1 MRHFLFPLLAILFC
15 LPAVC
20 ADSPARDKAPELF
33 IECVLG
39 DDVIYERQPVSA
51 VITLFSTSPDVA
63 SADPVSE
70 VALNKGEFASLQ
82 PVSPAG
88 RSYRKTIKGVEYYCY
103 PLRAF
108 MFSMAEEGS
117 YSLDHGMFDVA
128 VSIPQVVND
137 PFWGKVRT
145 SKLESYKVPVR
156 KSSFKV
162 KSLPNPPE
170 SIDFSGSVGK
180 FSIETVIPKG
190 NIYVNEEATAV
201 IVLRGTGLIAE
212 QTMPEYRG
220 AFSQGVKLKS
230 VSESR
235 TAAYDNGVMISELH
249 LECTFIPTSSADA
262 QIGVVSFDYFDPETK
277 KYVKAE
283 STPVKIDVKSSVAKR
298 QSLSI

>member
-1 MRHFLFPLLAILFC
+1 MRSIFLSVAAILCC
-15 LPAVC
+15 LHAVC
-20 ADSPARDKAPELF
+20 ADSPAKDKAPELF

-63 SADPVSE
+63 SADAISE

-108 MFSMAEEGS
+108 MFSMAEAGS
-117 YSLDHGMFDVA
+117 YSLDHGEFQVA
-128 VSIPQVVND
+128 ISIPQVVND
-137 PFWGKVRT
+137 PFWGRVRT
-145 SKLESYKVPVR
+145 SKLVSYKVPVR

-180 FSIETVIPKG
+180 FSIETIIPKG
-190 NIYVNEEATAV
+190 NIYVNEEATAI

-212 QTMPEYRG
+212 HTMPEYRG
-220 AFSQGVKLKS
+220 AFAHGVKLKS

-235 TAAYDNGVMISELH
+235 TAAYDDGVMISELH
-249 LECTFIPTSSADA
+249 LECTFIPTSSSDA
-262 QIGVVSFDYFDPETK
+262 EIGVVSFDYFDPETK

-283 STPVKIDVKSSVAKR
+283 STPVKVDVKSSVSKR